1 MEAPPLP
8 YKIQP
13 KDVGKLLWITGA
25 PGVGKSTTAQL
36 LAKTAGYVYYEAD
49 CFTCCKNPYV
59 PLDAEEPSIADLFQK
74 CLVGE
79 GLEERREV
87 CKETQEEFGKL
98 IGGKKQFEKEVGRRF
113 NELLCANIE
122 KERKRIGGDW
132 VIAGVATA
140 TITREF
146 RDIIRSNVLFQYHH

>member
-1 MEAPPLP
+1 MR
-8 YKIQP
+8 QT
-13 KDVGKLLWITGA
+13 V
-25 PGVGKSTTAQL
+25 
-36 LAKTAGYVYYEAD
+36 
-49 CFTCCKNPYV
+49 FFCCKNPYV
-59 PLDAEEPSIADLFQK
+59 PLNPEEPSLADLIQK

-98 IGGKKQFEKEVGRRF
+98 FGGKNKFDKEVGRRF
-113 NELLCANIE
+113 NELLCADVE

-140 TITREF
+140 TVNREF
-146 RDIIRSNVLFQYHH
+146 RYIIRCNILFSI